1 MIRRRLYAEIRVSK
15 LAIWSRR
22 LATFALPV
30 LALAILL
37 HRTGAIEYY
46 AAVVLLL
53 AVLLLSLCALLLG
66 IAAFVVIWNDGLRG
80 LGAAMLGVFLGLFVL
95 AYPVAQILRG
105 ITLPP
110 IGDLST
116 DTAEPPRFQAI
127 ASLRPSSANRTE
139 YPGFTAAELQRKF
152 YPAVR
157 TVEFDSEAEEIF
169 TLALGLVQRNGWR
182 LADSVRPAGNRDAY
196 IEAVTSTPIMGFRED
211 IVIRVRKAGH
221 MVRVDMRSASRYG
234 QRDFGTNARRI
245 EAFLLQ
251 LAEARRRPR

>member
-15 LAIWSRR
+15 LAVWSLR

-37 HRTGAIEYY
+37 HRTGAVEYY
-46 AAVVLLL
+46 AAIVLLI
-53 AVLLLSLCALLLG
+53 AVLVLAFCALLLG
-66 IAAFVVIWNDGLRG
+66 IAAFVVIWNEGLRG
-80 LGAAMLGVFLGLFVL
+80 LGAAMLGVALGFLVL

-105 ITLPP
+105 IALPP
-110 IGDLST
+110 ISDLST
-116 DTAEPPRFQAI
+116 DTIEPPRFQAI
-127 ASLRPSSANRTE
+127 ASLRPPSANRTE

-157 TVEFDSEAEEIF
+157 PVEFDSEADEIF

-182 LADSVRPAGNRDAY
+182 LADSVRPAANRDAY

-211 IVIRVRKAGH
+211 IAIRIRKAGH
-221 MVRVDMRSASRYG
+221 MIRVDMRSASRYG

-245 EAFLLQ
+245 ESFLSQ